1 MGRGLRRVAAGSVAK
16 MLDRFP
22 YGKAP
27 LVLLLVA
34 ILSSLTFAATHQN
47 KRRADLVIAVF
58 SKQHY
63 DAYTAALPKFEQAHG
78 VEVDVQRIDFQS
90 LEARLQSAI
99 VSNTEIPDLNEIS
112 EGSLGFF
119 TRGPVQDFGFQ
130 DLTELVQKE
139 GLDHRVVQARY
150 APWTARGRVY
160 ALPHDVHPVMLAYR
174 RDLVEQ
180 LGIDVNTLETWDDF
194 IAVGRQVTRDADQDG
209 SIDRYMLDLPKN
221 GQWGLQLLL
230 RQRGVDI
237 FDAQGEVAFNS
248 PLGVDTLLWYL
259 QQTRGPNLISFEAG
273 EGQPL
278 AQALNDG
285 LVLFVLTPD
294 WRSWQIQADA
304 PMLKG
309 KMALMPLPAFTKG
322 GRRTSTWGMT
332 GLAISKNTKHPELAW
347 ELAKF
352 LYFSKPDLG
361 ARFAVTNIIPS
372 LKEAWDLPEFQQP
385 SAYYS
390 GQKVG
395 AEYAKLAPQVP
406 PVFSSAVYKQGQS
419 KLDQALTRSARYY
432 DEHGEQG
439 LREKVKA
446 ELDGAA
452 AYLKTWSDRNAA
464 LARSD
469 TAESGAGE

>member
-1 MGRGLRRVAAGSVAK
+1 

-27 LVLLLVA
+27 LVLLVVA
-34 ILSSLTFAATHQN
+34 VLSSLAFAATHQN
-47 KRRADLVIAVF
+47 KRRADLVLAVF
-58 SKQHY
+58 AAQHY
-63 DAYTAALPKFEQAHG
+63 HAYVAALPKFEKQHG
-78 VEVDVQRIDFQS
+78 IKVDVQRIDFQS

-99 VSNTEIPDLNEIS
+99 VSNTEIPDLTEIS
-112 EGSLGFF
+112 EGTLGFF
-119 TRGPVQDFGFQ
+119 TRGPIKDFGFL
-130 DLTELVQKE
+130 DLTDLVHEE
-139 GLDHRVVQARY
+139 GLEHRVVEARY

-180 LGIDVNTLETWDDF
+180 LGIDVSTLETWDDF
-194 IAVGRQVTRDADQDG
+194 IRVGRQITRDADQDG
-209 SIDRYMLDLPKN
+209 TIDHYMLDLPKN

-230 RQRGVDI
+230 RQRGVDL
-237 FDAQGEVAFNS
+237 FNAQGEVAFNS
-248 PLGVDTLLWYL
+248 ALGVDTLLWYL

-278 AQALNDG
+278 AQALRDG

-304 PMLKG
+304 PMLAG
-309 KMALMPLPAFTKG
+309 KMALMPLPAFEKG

-332 GLAISKNTKHPELAW
+332 GLTISKATKHPELAW

-352 LYFSKPDLG
+352 LYFNREDLG
-361 ARFAVTNIIPS
+361 ARFAATNIIPS

-395 AEYAKLAPQVP
+395 AEYARLAPQVP
-406 PVFSSAVYKQGQS
+406 RIFSSAVYKQGQS
-419 KLDQALTRSARYY
+419 KLDQALTRCAIYY

-439 LREKVKA
+439 LREKVA
-446 ELDGAA
+446 EELDQAA
-452 AYLKTWSDRNAA
+452 AYLKMWSDRNAA

-469 TAESGAGE
+469 TAERETGE